1 MFPTITLT
9 FSISRSISD
18 YTNRLVEEINDMLVE
33 RGLIPFSELIRQ
45 FDLPIEY
52 LQSIVTNRVVG
63 SPLTGIKFESGTL
76 YTENYVR
83 LQQNILIGY
92 LQAAFLPVRIN
103 EMIKNTRANDNLIQS
118 LIVNLIREN
127 RIHGNLIGTTKD
139 NSIFYPKVYTDAQSK
154 YIESFFSQNGYIEY
168 SLVRN
173 LGVNDPEGQ
182 TKFVL
187 KDRSA
192 ILFLING
199 CIDLGKYLPQFEMQI
214 EQGLVTNEYVDL
226 TTIIPN
232 SFNENDLEKLLK
244 AETSIRELIQSSG
257 GELVSNTF
265 VISRELQEKIDRKLT
280 QLCEEYAEK
289 VENHCFV
296 DFNVE
301 EIG

>member
-1 MFPTITLT
+1 
-9 FSISRSISD
+9 
-18 YTNRLVEEINDMLVE
+18 MLVE

-52 LQSIVTNRVVG
+52 LQSIVTSRVV
-63 SPLTGIKFESGTL
+63 LNGIKFESGTL

-83 LQQNILIGY
+83 LQQNIIIGY

-103 EMIKNTRANDNLIQS
+103 EIIKNIRVNDNLIQS

-127 RIHGNLIGTTKD
+127 RIHGNLIGTSKE

-173 LGVNDPEGQ
+173 LGVTDPEGQ
-182 TKFVL
+182 TKLVL
-187 KDRSA
+187 KDRSQ

-199 CIDLGKYLPQFEMQI
+199 CIDLGKYLPQLEMQI
-214 EQGLVTNEYVDL
+214 EQGLVANEYVDL

-232 SFNENDLEKLLK
+232 SFTENDIDKLLK
-244 AETSIRELIQSSG
+244 AETSIKELIQSSG
-257 GELVSNTF
+257 GELVSSTF
-265 VISRELQEKIDRKLT
+265 VISRELQEKIDEKLNKI
-280 QLCEEYAEK
+280 CEECAEK
-289 VENHCFV
+289 VGEIFFRLIVMRNALDRNRH
-296 DFNVE
+296 NVHRKCTLLQFK
-301 EIG
+301 EI